1 MKQTADPPRTPSTSL
16 PSASWFPFRLGA
28 SAAWVRHPVSLP
40 LLILL
45 LGSALTA
52 ALVRMEAMHQA
63 ERLQIH
69 FDDEV
74 ESLVDN
80 IERRFQLVSNGLGG
94 TRGMYAAIDPVR
106 RAQFAAYVAERRL
119 DVDIPGVRG
128 FGFIE
133 RVPRKQLAAFVQR
146 ERADAAPDFELKTS
160 GNAEDLY
167 VIKLIEPLARN
178 REARGLDV
186 GAEAV
191 RREAVERAVRT
202 GTTSLSAA
210 IRLAQDGQA
219 RPGFLYLAP
228 VYRPGMPLATEAQR
242 FAALRGLVY
251 APIVMEELMQPGLQ
265 NLRNTGLDFQILETG
280 PQGESTTLFS
290 SQASDASLNRQPRLT
305 SLKPLLI
312 GGRPLT
318 LRANTL
324 PALEGSINTGVL
336 IGSGIGGFALSGLL
350 AWVVWLLASARQR
363 AQRLAGQ
370 MTVEL
375 ERLARVARHT
385 TDAVIITDP
394 QGRMTWV
401 NEAYTRISGY
411 SMQESLGHKPGRL
424 LQSPKTDPETVA
436 RLARYL
442 RALEPCRVEILN
454 RHKDGHEY
462 WLDLE
467 IQPVYDEAGQLTG
480 FMAVERDITERLSR
494 EKALQRALS
503 DNEQLMRAIDEFAI
517 VSMTDRQGRITQVNA
532 FFENISGYSREELIG
547 QNHRILKSGVQD
559 EDLWPRVWATLIE
572 GRIWRGEVCNR
583 AKDGHLYWVD
593 TLIMPFTDAAG
604 VVEHYISIRT
614 DVTALRQAVTDL
626 RHGNE
631 LMRTIIENIPCGL
644 SVVDSELNIPIYNS
658 LFLSLLDVPPALLE
672 RPPLSFESI
681 IRLNAQRGEYG
692 PQGDTTVDI
701 LLQRA
706 RNPQPHQ
713 FRRERPDGSILE
725 VRGANL
731 PGGGFVTTYTDVTT
745 EHRSKQELEEY
756 KRILHSAMDALDEAF
771 VIYDQD
777 DRLLYCNEK
786 YRALYE
792 TSADLIV
799 PGARFEDI
807 VRTGA
812 ERGQYPEAI
821 GRIDEWVAERLVAH
835 RRHRQFVVQRL
846 DDGRWLRILEA
857 RTPDGY
863 HVGFRIDITELK
875 QAVEAAETASQAK
888 GEFLANMSHEIR
900 TPLNAVL
907 GMLQLL
913 QGTELDPRQRD
924 YAAKTEGAAR
934 SLLGLLNDI
943 LDYSKVEAGKMVL
956 DPHPFALDQLLRE
969 LSVIL
974 SANLDSRPLEVLFDI
989 DPDTPPQLVGDALR
1003 LKQILINL
1011 AGNAIKFT
1019 ERGEVVLSIRVQART
1034 ADAVR
1039 LRLAVRDSG
1048 IGIAPEHQARIFEG
1062 FTQAESS
1069 TTRRFGGTGLGLAI
1083 SQRLVAMMG
1092 GRLELQ
1098 STAGQGSTFFFSL
1111 DLPLPAAPA
1120 QQLAAP
1126 VPSRA
1131 QPWLGRSGGTPP
1143 RVLVV
1148 DDNPVA
1154 RQLLA
1159 GMGRTLGWTV
1169 EETGDGEV
1177 AWQMLQQAAAQG
1189 QSYQACFV
1197 DAQMSGMGGRTL
1209 CRAIRQSCGS
1219 GSQAPLLFLVGA
1231 CAQDL
1236 PSVRSAAERE
1246 GVDGFLLKPLTAS
1259 MLLDAVVDAAAG
1271 GTQPPANAPTPRGL
1285 TGKRLL
1291 LVEDNPINQQVA
1303 AELLQAQGAQVQ
1315 IAGNGREGVDAV
1327 AAAQAAG
1334 RLFDA
1339 VLMDVQMPVM
1349 DGLTA
1354 AGLIRTELRLMDLPI
1369 IAMTANALPAD
1380 RERSLAAGMNA
1391 HVGKP
1396 FEIDQL
1402 VDLLQ
1407 RFTSQ
1412 GTERPA
1418 LAVPAPALVSPS
1430 GSAPLLERPAAMR
1443 RLGGNQDLL
1452 DQVTRSFTAGLDQQL
1467 ADWLQELRQPMMM
1480 QEALRRMHSL
1490 KGLAATVGATRLSAL
1505 AAAAEAACREGT
1517 APADAQAWQQ
1527 RFESTIQDTLAA
1539 LRAEMDLDRGRT
1551 AGAA

>member
-1 MKQTADPPRTPSTSL
+1 MKQSADPLRTTSTS
-16 PSASWFPFRLGA
+16 PPPASWFPFRPGA
-28 SAAWVRHPVSLP
+28 GAAWVRHPVFLP

-45 LGSALTA
+45 LGSVLTA

-74 ESLVDN
+74 DSLVDN

-106 RAQFAAYVAERRL
+106 RPQFAAYVAERRL

-133 RVPRKQLAAFVQR
+133 RVPRMQVAAFVQR

-280 PQGESTTLFS
+280 LQGESTTLFS
-290 SQASDASLNRQPRLT
+290 LQASDATANHRPHLVT
-305 SLKPLLI
+305 HKPLLI

-318 LRANTL
+318 LRASSQ
-324 PALEGSINTGVL
+324 PILEDNINLGVL
-336 IGSGIGGFALSGLL
+336 IGSGIGGFVLSGLL
-350 AWVVWLLASARQR
+350 AWVVWLLASGRQR
-363 AQRLAGQ
+363 AQRLAGE

-375 ERLARVARHT
+375 ERLARVTRHT

-394 QGRMTWV
+394 QGRITWV

-411 SMQESLGHKPGRL
+411 SLQESLGHKPGHL
-424 LQSPKTDPETVA
+424 LQSAQTDPETVA
-436 RLARYL
+436 RLARDL
-442 RALEPCRVEILN
+442 RALRPCRVEILN

-467 IQPVYDEAGQLTG
+467 IQPLYDEAAQLTG

-503 DNEQLMRAIDEFAI
+503 YNEQLRRAIDEFAI

-559 EDLWPRVWATLIE
+559 ADFWPRIWTTLIE

-672 RPPLSFESI
+672 REPLSFESI

-692 PQGDTTVDI
+692 PQGDSTVDI

-706 RNPQPHQ
+706 RNPQPHM
-713 FRRERPDGSILE
+713 FRRERPNGSILE

-771 VIYDQD
+771 VIYDQE

-786 YRALYE
+786 YRALYQ
-792 TSADLIV
+792 TSADVIV

-875 QAVEAAETASQAK
+875 QAVEAAESASQAK

-913 QGTELDPRQRD
+913 QGTVLDPRQRD

-943 LDYSKVEAGKMVL
+943 LDYSKVEAGKMAL

-989 DPDTPPQLVGDALR
+989 DPDAPRQLVGDALR

-1019 ERGEVVLSIRVQART
+1019 ERGEVVLSIQVQARS
-1034 ADAVR
+1034 ADKVR

-1111 DLPLPAAPA
+1111 DLPLPAPG

-1126 VPSRA
+1126 ALSRA

-1159 GMGRTLGWTV
+1159 GMARQLGWTV
-1169 EETGDGEV
+1169 EETGDGE
-1177 AWQMLQQAAAQG
+1177 AARQLLQRAAAQG
-1189 QSYQACFV
+1189 QGYQACFV

-1219 GSQAPLLFLVGA
+1219 GPQAPLLILVGA
-1231 CAQDL
+1231 SAQEL
-1236 PSVRSAAERE
+1236 LSVRSAAERE
-1246 GVDGFLLKPLTAS
+1246 EVDGFVLKPMTAS

-1271 GTQPPANAPTPRGL
+1271 GAQTPVSAPAPRAL
-1285 TGKRLL
+1285 AGKRLL

-1327 AAAQAAG
+1327 AAAQADG

-1354 AGLIRTELRLMDLPI
+1354 AGLIRTELRLTDLPI

-1407 RFTSQ
+1407 RFTGQ
-1412 GTERPA
+1412 GAQRPA
-1418 LAVPAPALVSPS
+1418 LAVLAPAWVSPS
-1430 GSAPLLERPAAMR
+1430 GSAPLLERPAALR
-1443 RLGGNQDLL
+1443 RLGGNEDLL
-1452 DQVTRSFTAGLDQQL
+1452 DEVTRSFTAGLDQQL
-1467 ADWLQELRQPMMM
+1467 ADWLQELRQPMTMP
-1480 QEALRRMHSL
+1480 EALRRMHSL
-1490 KGLAATVGATRLSAL
+1490 KGLAATVGATRLAAL
-1505 AAAAEAACREGT
+1505 AATAEAACREGT
-1517 APADAQAWQQ
+1517 ATADAQTWQQ
-1527 RFESTIQDTLAA
+1527 RFEATIQDTLAA

>member
-1 MKQTADPPRTPSTSL
+1 MKQTADPSRTTSTS
-16 PSASWFPFRLGA
+16 PPPASRLPFRPGA
-28 SAAWVRHPVSLP
+28 GAVWARHPVFLP

-45 LGSALTA
+45 LGSLLTA

-80 IERRFQLVSNGLGG
+80 IERRFQLVSNGLGS

-133 RVPRKQLAAFVQR
+133 RVPRKQVAAFVQR

-178 REARGLDV
+178 VEARGLDV

-210 IRLAQDGQA
+210 IRLVQDGQA
-219 RPGFLYLAP
+219 RPGFLYLTP
-228 VYRPGMPLATEAQR
+228 VYRPGMPLATETQR
-242 FAALRGLVY
+242 LAALRGLVY

-265 NLRNTGLDFQILETG
+265 NLRNTGLDFQILEAG
-280 PQGESTTLFS
+280 LQGESTTLFS
-290 SQASDASLNRQPRLT
+290 SQASDASANHQPRLAT
-305 SLKPLLI
+305 HKPLLI

-318 LRANTL
+318 LRASSQ
-324 PALEGSINTGVL
+324 PVLEDSINPGVL
-336 IGSGIGGFALSGLL
+336 IGSGIGGFVLSGLL
-350 AWVVWLLASARQR
+350 AWVVWLLASGRQR
-363 AQRLAGQ
+363 AQRLAGE

-375 ERLARVARHT
+375 ERLARVTRHT

-411 SMQESLGHKPGRL
+411 GMQESLGRKPGHL
-424 LQSPKTDPETVA
+424 LQSAQTDPETVA
-436 RLARYL
+436 RLARDL
-442 RALEPCRVEILN
+442 RALRPCRVEILN

-467 IQPVYDEAGQLTG
+467 IQPLYDEAGQLTG
-480 FMAVERDITERLSR
+480 FMAVERDITERLGR

-503 DNEQLMRAIDEFAI
+503 YNEQLRRAIDEFAI
-517 VSMTDRQGRITQVNA
+517 VSMTDRLGHITQVNA
-532 FFENISGYSREELIG
+532 LFERISGYSREELIG
-547 QNHRILKSGVQD
+547 KNHRILKSGVQD
-559 EDLWPRVWATLIE
+559 VDLWPLVWATLIE
-572 GRIWRGEVCNR
+572 GRSWRGEVCNR

-631 LMRTIIENIPCGL
+631 LMQTIIENIPCGL
-644 SVVDSELNIPIYNS
+644 SVVDSGLNIPIYNS
-658 LFLSLLDVPPALLE
+658 RFLSLLDVPPTLLE

-692 PQGDTTVDI
+692 PQGDAKVDI

-706 RNPQPHQ
+706 RNPQPHL
-713 FRRERPDGSILE
+713 FRRERPNGSILE

-731 PGGGFVTTYTDVTT
+731 PGGGFVTTYTDVTI

-771 VIYDQD
+771 VIYDQE

-786 YRALYE
+786 YRAFYQ

-875 QAVEAAETASQAK
+875 QAVEAAESASQAK

-913 QGTELDPRQRD
+913 QGTVLDPRQRD
-924 YAAKTEGAAR
+924 YAVKTEGAAR

-974 SANLDSRPLEVLFDI
+974 SANLDGRPLEVLFDI
-989 DPDTPPQLVGDALR
+989 DPDTPRQLVGDALR

-1019 ERGEVVLSIRVQART
+1019 ERGEVVLSIQVQARSADT
-1034 ADAVR
+1034 AR

-1111 DLPLPAAPA
+1111 DLPLAAVPAQEPAAPA
-1120 QQLAAP
+1120 
-1126 VPSRA
+1126 SIRA
-1131 QPWLGRSGGTPP
+1131 QPWQDRGSGAPP

-1148 DDNPVA
+1148 DDNPMA
-1154 RQLLA
+1154 RRLLA
-1159 GMGRTLGWTV
+1159 GMGRSLGWAV
-1169 EETGDGEV
+1169 EEAADSE
-1177 AWQMLQQAAAQG
+1177 AALQLLQRAAAQDQG
-1189 QSYQACFV
+1189 YQACFV
-1197 DAQMSGMGGRTL
+1197 DARMSGIGGRTL
-1209 CRAIRQSCGS
+1209 CRAIRQSCGP
-1219 GSQAPLLFLVGA
+1219 GPQTPLLILVGA
-1231 CAQDL
+1231 SAQDL
-1236 PSVRSAAERE
+1236 FSVRSAARSER
-1246 GVDGFLLKPLTAS
+1246 VDGVVLKPLTAS
-1259 MLLDAVVDAAAG
+1259 MLLDAVLEAAAG
-1271 GTQPPANAPTPRGL
+1271 GAQTPVSAPTPQAL
-1285 TGKRLL
+1285 AGKRLL

-1327 AAAQAAG
+1327 AAAQADG

-1354 AGLIRTELRLMDLPI
+1354 AGLIRTELRLTDLPV
-1369 IAMTANALPAD
+1369 IAMTANALPDD

-1402 VDLLQ
+1402 VDLLR
-1407 RFTSQ
+1407 RFTGQ
-1412 GTERPA
+1412 GAQRPA
-1418 LAVPAPALVSPS
+1418 LAVPAPVLVSPS
-1430 GSAPLLERPAAMR
+1430 GSSPLLERPAALR

-1452 DQVTRSFTAGLDQQL
+1452 DEVTRSFTAGLDQQL
-1467 ADWLQELRQPMMM
+1467 ADWLQELRQPVM

-1490 KGLAATVGATRLSAL
+1490 KGLAATVGATRLAVL
-1505 AAAAEAACREGT
+1505 AAAAESACREGT
-1517 APADAQAWQQ
+1517 APADAQAWLR
-1527 RFESTIQDTLAA
+1527 RFELTIRDTLAA
-1539 LRAEMDLDRGRT
+1539 LRAEMDLDGGRT
-1551 AGAA
+1551 SSAA